1 MSDANDTVKSS
12 IDGLGK
18 ALNSLFQVSNGAVS
32 VLNGLGMTSTASS
45 LKGAVQKADQVSQSA
60 VDQANQTV
68 SECGVLECSHKSL
81 VPALE
86 KDLAPVLAGVTGFVA
101 DLNGRQERNWRGLG
115 ARAYS
120 GHTDLQA
127 QAATELSKKVLDLA
141 SIITDSYKIW
151 KGALTAIVATFC
163 AVVVAIGAA
172 AIAAP
177 PPSTPLGVAILIGG
191 LTAFVG
197 GLAAIMTALR
207 NGADEEE
214 RLLNKLR
221 SAEANGGSTVIS
233 GHWPSRELY

>member
-12 IDGLGK
+12 IDGLDK
-18 ALNSLFQVSNGAVS
+18 ALNSLFQVSNGAIS
-32 VLNGLGMTSTASS
+32 VLNGLGMTGTASS

-86 KDLAPVLAGVTGFVA
+86 KDLAPLLAGMKGFIA

-115 ARAYS
+115 ARAYV

-127 QAATELSKKVLDLA
+127 QAATELSKRVLDLA
-141 SIITDSYKIW
+141 SIITDSYGIW
-151 KGALTAIVATFC
+151 KGAVIAISVTICGVIVAIT
-163 AVVVAIGAA
+163 AA
-172 AIAAP
+172 AIATP
-177 PPSTPLGVAILIGG
+177 PPNTPLGVVILLAG

-197 GLAAIMTALR
+197 GLASIFIALR
-207 NGADEEE
+207 SGADEEE
-214 RLLNKLR
+214 KLLNKLR
-221 SAEANGGSTVIS
+221 SAEANEGSTVIS